1 MSAPLDRGEDR
12 TVSRAIGCR
21 LHCCYYSVIF
31 MGVKTSKN
39 GLCARRLFFVCGIIK
54 GDNFFPL
61 PLLQRRIRLWRS
73 GRWKVSSPIS
83 SPIRS
88 ALGGANGEGKSSQS
102 PSKGEVERFFL

>member
-39 GLCARRLFFVCGIIK
+39 GLWQDGCSLFV
-54 GDNFFPL
+54 
-61 PLLQRRIRLWRS
+61 
-73 GRWKVSSPIS
+73 V
-83 SPIRS
+83 
-88 ALGGANGEGKSSQS
+88 
-102 PSKGEVERFFL
+102 